1 MPTQIRAIK
10 RRLNTQPSSGDLVL
24 EKVPTGI
31 RGLDQVTHGGFP
43 KGRTSLLCGGPGTGK
58 TLLGLEFLLR
68 GILQFDEPG
77 VCVAFEETADEIA
90 TNMASLG
97 YDLPALVRKK
107 KLAID
112 YVQVER
118 KQIEET
124 GEYDLEALF
133 IRLRHA
139 IEQVKAKRVLMDT
152 IELLFLGLT
161 DQRLVRS
168 ELRRLFHWLK
178 DVGVTSVIT
187 AEAGVNTMTR
197 YAMEEY
203 VADCVII
210 LDHRVNEQVST
221 RRLRVMKYRGSA
233 HGTNEYP
240 FLMDSN
246 GVSVVPITSLGLSH
260 SAQTERISSG
270 IASLDAMLMGKGFF
284 RGSSILAT
292 GSAGTGKSSFAAAFV
307 DAACARG
314 ERALYFAFEESPSQ
328 ILRNMGSI
336 GIDLNPWLKRGLLK
350 IHASRPT
357 SIGLEGHLAILHQE
371 IADFAPDVVVIDPIT
386 NLVSIG
392 DRGSVKAMLT
402 RMIDML
408 KSQAITAFFTNLVI
422 QGDVD
427 ETVVGISSLM
437 DAWLV
442 LRTLEQGA
450 ERVRSLNL
458 LKSRGMAHDT
468 AAHTFNLSDRG
479 IVIHENRQTIS
490 EAQTRQV

>member
-1 MPTQIRAIK
+1 MPTHLQAIK
-10 RRLNTQPSSGDLVL
+10 KRTNPQRSSRELEL

-31 RGLDQVTHGGFP
+31 RGLDQVTHGGLP
-43 KGRTSLLCGGPGTGK
+43 KGRTALICGGPGTGK
-58 TLLGLEFLLR
+58 TLLGFEFLLR

-77 VCVAFEETADEIA
+77 VCVAFEETAEEMI

-97 YDLPALVRKK
+97 YDLAALIRDK

-139 IEQVKAKRVLMDT
+139 IEQVKAKRLLLDT
-152 IELLFLGLT
+152 IELLFLGLN
-161 DQRLVRS
+161 DKRLVRS

-178 DVGVTSVIT
+178 DIGVTAVIT
-187 AEAGVNTMTR
+187 AEAGVNSLTR
-197 YAMEEY
+197 YGMEEY

-240 FLMDSN
+240 FLMDDH
-246 GVSVVPITSLGLSH
+246 GISVVPITSLGLSH
-260 SAQTERISSG
+260 SARTERISSG
-270 IASLDAMLMGKGFF
+270 VPSLDAMLAGKGFF
-284 RGSSILAT
+284 RGSSILVT
-292 GSAGTGKSSFAAAFV
+292 GSAGTGKSSFAAAFA

-328 ILRNMGSI
+328 ILRNMSSI
-336 GIDLNPWLKRGLLK
+336 GIDLNRWLKRGSLK
-350 IHASRPT
+350 IHAARPT
-357 SIGLEGHLAILHQE
+357 ATGLEGHLAVMYQDIT
-371 IADFAPDVVVIDPIT
+371 DFAPDVVVIDPIT
-386 NLVSIG
+386 NLVSVG
-392 DRGSVKAMLT
+392 DLHSVKGMLT
-402 RMIDML
+402 RLIDML
-408 KSQAITAFFTNLVI
+408 KDHGITALFTNLI
-422 QGDVD
+422 IMGDMD
-427 ETVVGISSLM
+427 DTVVGISSLM

-442 LRTLEQGA
+442 LRSIEHGV

-468 AAHTFNLSDRG
+468 AMHTYILSDRG
-479 IVIHENRQTIS
+479 IVIHENRQSIS
-490 EAQTRQV
+490 AAQAR

>member
-1 MPTQIRAIK
+1 MTAAK
-10 RRLNTQPSSGDLVL
+10 RRSSAQRANGDRTL

-43 KGRTSLLCGGPGTGK
+43 KGRTALVCGGPGAGK
-58 TLLGLEFLLR
+58 TLLGFEFLLR
-68 GILQFDEPG
+68 GILQYDEPG
-77 VCVAFEETADEIA
+77 VCVAFEETADEMI

-97 YDLPALVRKK
+97 YNLTALIQEK

-112 YVQVER
+112 HVQVER
-118 KQIEET
+118 KLIEET

-139 IEQVKAKRVLMDT
+139 IEHVKAKRVLLDT
-152 IELLFLGLT
+152 IELLFLGLK
-161 DQRLVRS
+161 DQGLVRS

-187 AEAGVNTMTR
+187 AEAGANSLTR
-197 YAMEEY
+197 YGMEEY
-203 VADCVII
+203 VADCVIL

-240 FLMDSN
+240 FLMDEQ
-246 GVSVVPITSLGLSH
+246 GISVVPITSLGLSH

-270 IASLDAMLMGKGFF
+270 VASLDTMLSGKGFF
-284 RGSSILAT
+284 RGSSILVT
-292 GSAGTGKSSFAAAFV
+292 GSAGTGKSSFAAAFA
-307 DAACARG
+307 DAACSRG

-336 GIDLNPWLKRGLLK
+336 GINLNRWLKRGLLK

-357 SIGLEGHLAILHQE
+357 TIGLEGHLAVLHKDIE
-371 IADFAPDVVVIDPIT
+371 EFDPSVVVIDPIT
-386 NLVSIG
+386 NLVSVG
-392 DRGSVKAMLT
+392 DIGSVKAMLT

-408 KSQAITAFFTNLVI
+408 KSKGITALFTNLVI
-422 QGDVD
+422 LGDVD

-437 DAWLV
+437 DVWLV
-442 LRTLEQGA
+442 LRTVEQGA
-450 ERVRSLNL
+450 ERVRRLNL

-468 AAHTFNLSDRG
+468 ATHGFTLSDKG
-479 IVIHENRQTIS
+479 IMIHENQQTS
-490 EAQTRQV
+490 SGTQTA

>member
-1 MPTQIRAIK
+1 MPTQLQAVKK
-10 RRLNTQPSSGDLVL
+10 RTNSQRSSRDLTL

-43 KGRTSLLCGGPGTGK
+43 RGRTALVCGGPGTGK
-58 TLLGLEFLLR
+58 TLLGFEFLLR

-77 VCVAFEETADEIA
+77 VCVAFEETADEMI
-90 TNMASLG
+90 TNMASMG
-97 YDLPALVRKK
+97 YDLPALIRDK

-139 IEQVKAKRVLMDT
+139 IEQVKARRVLMDT
-152 IELLFLGLT
+152 IELLFLGLK

-168 ELRRLFHWLK
+168 ELRRMFHWLK
-178 DVGVTSVIT
+178 DLGVTSVIT
-187 AEAGVNTMTR
+187 AEAGINSLTR
-197 YAMEEY
+197 YGMEEY
-203 VADCVII
+203 VADCVLV

-240 FLMDSN
+240 FLLDDH
-246 GVSVVPITSLGLSH
+246 GITVVPITSLGLSH
-260 SAQTERISSG
+260 EAHTERISSG
-270 IASLDAMLMGKGFF
+270 VPSLDAMLTGRGFF
-284 RGSSILAT
+284 RGSSILVT
-292 GSAGTGKSSFAAAFV
+292 GSAGTGKSSFAAAFA
-307 DAACARG
+307 DAACSRG

-328 ILRNMGSI
+328 IQRNMGSI
-336 GIDLNPWLKRGLLK
+336 GMNLNPWLKKGLLR
-350 IHASRPT
+350 IHAARPT
-357 SIGLEGHLAILHQE
+357 TTGLEGHLALMHKE
-371 IADFAPDVVVIDPIT
+371 ISDFDPGVVIIDPIT

-392 DRGSVKAMLT
+392 DINSVKAMLT
-402 RMIDML
+402 RTIDML
-408 KSQAITAFFTNLVI
+408 KSKGVTALFTNLVI
-422 QGDVD
+422 LGDVD
-427 ETVVGISSLM
+427 DTVVGISSLM

-442 LRTLEQGA
+442 LRSLKQGA

-468 AAHTFNLSDRG
+468 AAHTFSLSEKG
-479 IVIHENRQTIS
+479 IEIHENQQS
-490 EAQTRQV
+490 LSAAQSR

>member
-1 MPTQIRAIK
+1 MPTQLQAVKLRTNFQ
-10 RRLNTQPSSGDLVL
+10 RSSRDLTL

-43 KGRTSLLCGGPGTGK
+43 KGRTALVCGGPGTGK
-58 TLLGLEFLLR
+58 TLLGFEFLLR

-77 VCVAFEETADEIA
+77 LCVAFEETAEEMI
-90 TNMASLG
+90 TNMASMG
-97 YDLPALVRKK
+97 YDLRALIREK
-107 KLAID
+107 KLSID

-139 IEQVKAKRVLMDT
+139 IQQVKAKRVFLDT
-152 IELLFLGLT
+152 IELLFLGLK

-168 ELRRLFHWLK
+168 ELRRMFHWLK
-178 DVGVTSVIT
+178 DLGVTSVIT
-187 AEAGVNTMTR
+187 AEAGINSLTR
-197 YAMEEY
+197 YGIEEY

-240 FLMDSN
+240 FLLDDH
-246 GVSVVPITSLGLSH
+246 GISVVPITSLGLSH
-260 SAQTERISSG
+260 VAHTERISSG
-270 IASLDAMLMGKGFF
+270 VPSLDSMLTGQGFF
-284 RGSSILAT
+284 RGSSILVT
-292 GSAGTGKSSFAAAFV
+292 GSAGTGKSSFAAAFA
-307 DAACARG
+307 DASCARG

-328 ILRNMGSI
+328 ILRNMSSI
-336 GIDLNPWLKRGLLK
+336 GINLSRWLKKGLLK
-350 IHASRPT
+350 IHAARPT
-357 SIGLEGHLAILHQE
+357 IMGLEGHLAVMHKE
-371 IADFAPDVVVIDPIT
+371 ISDFDPDVVIIDPIT

-392 DRGSVKAMLT
+392 DMSSVKAMLT
-402 RMIDML
+402 RTIDML
-408 KSQAITAFFTNLVI
+408 KSKGVTAFFTNLVI
-422 QGDVD
+422 LGDVD
-427 ETVVGISSLM
+427 DTVVGISSLM

-468 AAHTFNLSDRG
+468 AAHTFSLSDRG
-479 IVIHENRQTIS
+479 IEIHENQQS
-490 EAQTRQV
+490 LSAAQSR